1 MDEQHAFDQ
10 GLKEENTVITDLT
23 TRAQLSYNKALQLIK
38 LSKST
43 AYYRNTPRP
52 RPAPKPVLQA
62 VPAPAA
68 PGVELAA
75 LGVEPTPEPWQD
87 PAPAAVSSVRQA
99 LAEHERQF
107 IVDAITAYP
116 QLSVHGVFHMLF
128 NKGIYRASLRT
139 WWRVAKQHK
148 LLSKDRLSALS
159 PVKRSPTPRVK
170 PRLEATQP
178 GQVVCWDVTFLPS
191 LVRGKTYAL
200 HLAIDLFSRKIVGV
214 KLAPTENTSTAVE
227 LLTQVLADNPGVVT
241 VHSDNGSAMTSTR
254 VRRLLADHGVALSL
268 IRPRVSDDNAFV
280 ESVFHTLKYRPFYPK
295 VFASMDQARVWV
307 EEFVVYYNT
316 VHPHSGV
323 AGHTPQSVFDGSWR
337 VAHRLRVQALDA
349 HYRQFPQRYV
359 QRPVVQGVAGVVRL
373 SGARDDGSVQE
384 RVGGVASL
392 LSA

>member
-1 MDEQHAFDQ
+1 MDEQRAFDQ
-10 GLKEENTVITDLT
+10 GLKEENTLITDLT
-23 TRAQLSYNKALQLIK
+23 TCARLSHNKALRLIK

-43 AYYRNTPRP
+43 AYYRNKPRP
-52 RPAPKPVLQA
+52 CPAPKPVLQA
-62 VPAPAA
+62 VPAPTA

-75 LGVEPTPEPWQD
+75 PGVEPTPEPWQGKE
-87 PAPAAVSSVRQA
+87 PAVSSVRQA

-116 QLSVHGVFHMLF
+116 QLSVSGVFNMLF

-148 LLSKDRLSALS
+148 LLHKDRVSALS
-159 PVKRSPTPRVK
+159 PGKRSPTPRVK

-200 HLAIDLFSRKIVGV
+200 HLAIDLFSRKIVGAKV
-214 KLAPTENTSTAVE
+214 APTENTSTAVE

-337 VAHRLRVQALDA
+337 AAHRLRVQALDA

-359 QRPVVQGVAGVVRL
+359 GQPVVQEVAGVVRL
-373 SGARDDGSVQE
+373 NGARDDGSVQE